1 MEQHYLKSSY
11 REKLI
16 EHLFIGELLKL
27 SWANGAC
34 SLEISKPEVDN
45 QGYDLIAE
53 ENSVIRHIQL
63 KTAKLDAKAAYQK
76 VHIALAAK
84 PSGCVLWIFFDET
97 TMQLGPFLLFGGK
110 PGEKLPD
117 ISQFKIAKHTKGNKD
132 GVKAERPDI
141 REVRKKAFVRY
152 DRIELIYDA
161 LFGAQLQTL
170 QSMK

>member
-1 MEQHYLKSSY
+1 MKKIKLDATDRKILMLLQHNSNITNAQLAKEIRLSPAPTLE
-11 REKLI
+11 RVKKL
-16 EHLFIGELLKL
+16 
-27 SWANGAC
+27 
-34 SLEISKPEVDN
+34 
-45 QGYDLIAE
+45 E
-53 ENSVIRHIQL
+53 ENGVIRHIQL

-76 VHIALAAK
+76 VHIALATK

-97 TMQLGPFLLFGGK
+97 TMQLGPFLFFGGK

-132 GVKAERPDI
+132 GVKSERPDI
-141 REVRKKAFVRY
+141 REVRKKAFLRY

-170 QSMK
+170 QSTK

>member
-27 SWANGAC
+27 SWASGAC

-53 ENSVIRHIQL
+53 ENDVIRHIQL
-63 KTAKLDAKAAYQK
+63 KTAKLDAQTDHQK
-76 VHIALAAK
+76 IHIALGSK

-97 TMQLGPFLLFGGK
+97 TMQLGPFLFFGGQ

-141 REVRKKAFVRY
+141 RKVRKSAFVRY
-152 DRIELIYDA
+152 DSVESIYNV
-161 LFGAQLQTL
+161 LFYK
-170 QSMK
+170 QSVHAPGKL

>member
-27 SWANGAC
+27 SWSTGAC
-34 SLEISKPEVDN
+34 SIEVSKPEVDN

-53 ENSVIRHIQL
+53 ENGMLRHIQL
-63 KTAKLDAKAAYQK
+63 KTAKLDAKASYQK
-76 VHIALAAK
+76 VHIALANK
-84 PSGCVLWIFFDET
+84 PSGCVLWIFFDEA
-97 TMQLGPFLLFGGK
+97 TMQLGPFLFFGGK

-117 ISQFKIAKHTKGNKD
+117 ITQFKVAKHTKGDKD

-141 REVRKKAFVRY
+141 REVRKTAFVRY

-161 LFGAQLQTL
+161 LFGAQMQAL
-170 QSMK
+170 QSIK

>member
-1 MEQHYLKSSY
+1 
-11 REKLI
+11 
-16 EHLFIGELLKL
+16 
-27 SWANGAC
+27 
-34 SLEISKPEVDN
+34 
-45 QGYDLIAE
+45 
-53 ENSVIRHIQL
+53 
-63 KTAKLDAKAAYQK
+63 
-76 VHIALAAK
+76 VHIALATK

-97 TMQLGPFLLFGGK
+97 TMQLGPFLFFGGQ

-152 DRIELIYDA
+152 DRIELIYNA